1 MMPFD
6 GIFCRVFIC
15 HQQIKLL
22 VSNVNF
28 KLVEIPNLVESQLY
42 FFSIFELFFYDTI
55 FIKKFN
61 TIALSS
67 CLTNMYKIFGQIKHR

>member
-6 GIFCRVFIC
+6 GIFCRVSTC
-15 HQQIKLL
+15 HQLIKLL

-28 KLVEIPNLVESQLY
+28 KLVEIPNLVESQFF
-42 FFSIFELFFYDTI
+42 FFSIFELCFYDTI
-55 FIKKFN
+55 FMKKFN

-67 CLTNMYKIFGQIKHR
+67 CLTNIYQFFGQIKHR

>member
-6 GIFCRVFIC
+6 GIFCRVFTR
-15 HQQIKLL
+15 HQKIKLL

-28 KLVEIPNLVESQLY
+28 KLVEIPNSVEFQLC
-42 FFSIFELFFYDTI
+42 FFSIFELCFYDII
-55 FIKKFN
+55 FMKKFN

-67 CLTNMYKIFGQIKHR
+67 CLTNMYQFFGLIKHR